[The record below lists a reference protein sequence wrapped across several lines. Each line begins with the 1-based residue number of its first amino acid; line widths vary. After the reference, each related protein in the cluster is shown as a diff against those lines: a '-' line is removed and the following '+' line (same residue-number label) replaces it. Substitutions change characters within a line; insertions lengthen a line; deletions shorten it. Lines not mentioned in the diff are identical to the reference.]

1 MLTAIFS
8 IETSSTVREKNE
20 MRITER
26 QLRRIIRETHQA
38 TVDTSN
44 TLTPDV
50 PVPEDYSAV
59 RQLLV
64 QNPELVDTG
73 LSLMMQTA
81 GTRCE
86 RSSMQALVDHLQDLL
101 DGVPMEEFS
110 LTGDAAELPGEDVF
124 GIGPEVGKRGLE

>member
-1 MLTAIFS
+1 M
-8 IETSSTVREKNE
+8 K
-20 MRITER
+20 ITKR

-38 TVDTSN
+38 AVDMSN

-59 RQLLV
+59 RQLLA
-64 QNPELVDTG
+64 QNLELIDAGIGQV
-73 LSLMMQTA
+73 MQIA

-86 RSSMQALVDHLQDLL
+86 RSSIQALVDHLQDML

-110 LTGDAAELPGEDVF
+110 FTGDVAELSGEDAF
-124 GIGPEVGKRGLE
+124 GVGYEAGRRGLQ